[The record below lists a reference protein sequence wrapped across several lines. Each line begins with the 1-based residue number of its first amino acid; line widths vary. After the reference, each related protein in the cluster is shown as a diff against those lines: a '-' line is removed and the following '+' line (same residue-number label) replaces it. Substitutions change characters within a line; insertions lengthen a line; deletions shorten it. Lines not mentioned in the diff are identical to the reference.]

1 MGDAE
6 RGRWLRR
13 PLHLDSPEGAARGM
27 EDQLLTRILVVEDD
41 EFMAEALVS
50 MLHMLFD
57 SLAFKND
64 VQFWRQRKSME
75 GLSVQTVI

>member
-1 MGDAE
+1 MYSVLQDT
-6 RGRWLRR
+6 
-13 PLHLDSPEGAARGM
+13 SPA
-27 EDQLLTRILVVEDD
+27 LLGVT
-41 EFMAEALVS
+41 ALVS